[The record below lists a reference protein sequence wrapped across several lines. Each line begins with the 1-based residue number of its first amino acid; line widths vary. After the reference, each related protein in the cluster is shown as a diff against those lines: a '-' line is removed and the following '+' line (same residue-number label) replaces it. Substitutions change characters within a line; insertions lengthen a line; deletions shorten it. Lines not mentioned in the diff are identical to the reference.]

1 MPSKSENFFEVG
13 ASKVNIT
20 PQPGVALYKLD
31 GVNRNSNEVNS
42 ELNVNTIILGLKK
55 SLLIIV
61 SLDLI
66 WIDRIFSNKVQEW
79 INLNYRGYNAN
90 LLLSATHSHSTP
102 QISKKILNSAR
113 PDNFY
118 LEYLFNKV
126 CKSIEKAL
134 DNLENCYAKFS
145 VTNPKLTVNRRK
157 KILSPKF
164 LKRGIFRSF
173 IANRP
178 NYKVSCDDSLYSVW
192 FYNQNDKETAVLLN
206 FACHPSL
213 CRDNAVSADFPGKVS
228 DYLREKLSEDLV
240 VCFLQGFSG
249 NVKANIT
256 TLSYLRFNG
265 MANFLYSLLFDRVHF
280 DKNITTKQLN
290 NFSLSIAKYALK
302 RNNEKQI
309 SPKLFFSS
317 EKIQLPLQDNNDN
330 FIGIEIFYFS
340 IGENLGG
347 IAIGGEVFNEYS
359 SWVRSLSFLDSTE
372 LLTLGYCNDMVG
384 YIPTYEAI
392 NEGGYEVDR
401 ALKEFSLVK
410 PFSDKIE
417 SLLKK
422 KIEKLV
428 KSSLI

>member
-1 MPSKSENFFEVG
+1 
-13 ASKVNIT
+13 
-20 PQPGVALYKLD
+20 
-31 GVNRNSNEVNS
+31 
-42 ELNVNTIILGLKK
+42 
-55 SLLIIV
+55 
-61 SLDLI
+61 
-66 WIDRIFSNKVQEW
+66 
-79 INLNYRGYNAN
+79 
-90 LLLSATHSHSTP
+90 
-102 QISKKILNSAR
+102 
-113 PDNFY
+113 
-118 LEYLFNKV
+118 
-126 CKSIEKAL
+126 
-134 DNLENCYAKFS
+134 
-145 VTNPKLTVNRRK
+145 
-157 KILSPKF
+157 
-164 LKRGIFRSF
+164 
-173 IANRP
+173 
-178 NYKVSCDDSLYSVW
+178 
-192 FYNQNDKETAVLLN
+192 
-206 FACHPSL
+206 
-213 CRDNAVSADFPGKVS
+213 
-228 DYLREKLSEDLV
+228 
-240 VCFLQGFSG
+240 
-249 NVKANIT
+249 
-256 TLSYLRFNG
+256 
-265 MANFLYSLLFDRVHF
+265 VHF